1 MSKKIILLTGG
12 TGFLGRVLVGFLLKN
27 KYKVILL
34 IRDQS
39 DLSIFNGTVNKEDV
53 IFWNI
58 KNGLNDCFSKYKIDY
73 AIHLATVYGRGQENV
88 SEIIISNLVFPMEI
102 LELCV
107 KNNVKAFIN
116 SDTYFTEKNI
126 SNQLQDFY
134 IYTKKDFVKY
144 AKKIIGYSNTKFMNV
159 VIQHMYGPADREHKF
174 IPFIIKELMLKN
186 KNIKLSDGMQKRD
199 FIFVDD
205 VAEIFCKILKNI
217 DNFDQIEYFEAGTG
231 QTHSLRY
238 FVNEL
243 RKQIGSDAIL
253 NWGALPRKT
262 NEIQSSVAKI
272 YKNKIDWRAKTS
284 IKIGIGK
291 TIKYY
296 EKFFQK

>member
-1 MSKKIILLTGG
+1 
-12 TGFLGRVLVGFLLKN
+12 
-27 KYKVILL
+27 
-34 IRDQS
+34 
-39 DLSIFNGTVNKEDV
+39 
-53 IFWNI
+53 
-58 KNGLNDCFSKYKIDY
+58 
-73 AIHLATVYGRGQENV
+73 
-88 SEIIISNLVFPMEI
+88 
-102 LELCV
+102 
-107 KNNVKAFIN
+107 
-116 SDTYFTEKNI
+116 
-126 SNQLQDFY
+126 
-134 IYTKKDFVKY
+134 
-144 AKKIIGYSNTKFMNV
+144 MNV